1 MNVFPDRYGPWA
13 LVAGAS
19 EGMGAEFARQLS
31 ARGLKVVLIARR
43 EQVVRELAATLPTET
58 RCLALDLGA
67 PEAAERI
74 AQFTQELDVGLV
86 VYNAAL
92 SPIGPFLEQ
101 SLAENLRAIDV
112 NVKTPTALAHHFA
125 PRLVKR
131 GRGGLVLLSSLTAF
145 QGSPFVSTYGATK
158 SFNLSLAEGLWA
170 ELRGQGVDVLS
181 VCAGATATPNLL
193 KAIRSPPPGMQQ
205 PEAVV
210 REALEALGAGPV
222 LIPGR
227 FNRFASFLLRR
238 LLPRRVT
245 IQIMANQTR
254 KLQLPS

>member
-1 MNVFPDRYGPWA
+1 MFANKYGPWA
-13 LVAGAS
+13 VVAGAS
-19 EGMGAEFARQLS
+19 EGMGAQFAKQLS

-43 EQVVRELAATLPTET
+43 EQVLTELAATLPGESK
-58 RCLALDLGA
+58 CLPLDLALPD
-67 PEAAERI
+67 AAERI
-74 AQFTQELDVGLV
+74 AEFTRELDVGLV

-112 NVKTPTALAHHFA
+112 NVKTPTAVAHHFA

-170 ELRGQGVDVLS
+170 ELREQGVDVLS

-193 KAIRSPPPGMQQ
+193 KAVTKPPPGMQQ
-205 PEAVV
+205 PEEVV
-210 REALEALGAGPV
+210 REALDALGDGPV

-238 LLPRRVT
+238 LLPRRST

>member
-1 MNVFPDRYGPWA
+1 MFTQKYGPWA
-13 LVAGAS
+13 VVAGAS
-19 EGMGAEFARQLS
+19 EGMGAQFAKQLS

-43 EQVVRELAATLPTET
+43 EQVLTELAGTLPNESK
-58 RCLALDLGA
+58 CLPLDLGS
-67 PEAAERI
+67 PEAAARI
-74 AQFTQELDVGLV
+74 AEFTADLEVGLV

-92 SPIGPFLEQ
+92 SPIGPFVETT
-101 SLAENLRAIDV
+101 LADNLRAIDV
-112 NVKTPTALAHHFA
+112 NVKAPTALAHHFA

-193 KAIRSPPPGMQQ
+193 KATRSAPPGMQQ
-205 PEAVV
+205 PEDVV
-210 REALEALGAGPV
+210 REALNALGAGPV

-227 FNRFASFLLRR
+227 FNRFASFLMRR
-238 LLPRRVT
+238 LLPRRAT
-245 IQIMANQTR
+245 IQIMADQTR
-254 KLQLPS
+254 KLQLPP

>member
-1 MNVFPDRYGPWA
+1 MFATKYGPWA
-13 LVAGAS
+13 VVAGAS
-19 EGMGAEFARQLS
+19 EGMGAQFAKQLS

-43 EQVVRELAATLPTET
+43 EQVLAELAATLPGESK
-58 RCLALDLGA
+58 CLALDLGT
-67 PEAAERI
+67 PEAAEHI
-74 AQFTQELDVGLV
+74 AEFARELDVGLV

-101 SLAENLRAIDV
+101 PLADNLRAIDV
-112 NVKTPTALAHHFA
+112 NVRTPTALLHHFA

-145 QGSPFVSTYGATK
+145 QGSPYVSTYGATK

-170 ELRGQGVDVLS
+170 ELRGHGVDVLS

-193 KAIRSPPPGMQQ
+193 KATRKAPPGMQQ
-205 PEAVV
+205 PEDVV
-210 REALEALGAGPV
+210 RESLDALGAGPF

-238 LLPRRVT
+238 LLPRRST
-245 IQIMANQTR
+245 IQIMASQTR
-254 KLQLPS
+254 KLQLPP

>member
-1 MNVFPDRYGPWA
+1 MFTQKYGPWA
-13 LVAGAS
+13 VVAGAS
-19 EGMGAEFARQLS
+19 EGMGAQFARQLS

-43 EQVVRELAATLPTET
+43 EQVLTELAATLPNESK
-58 RCLALDLGA
+58 CLPLDLA
-67 PEAAERI
+67 SPEAASRI
-74 AQFTQELDVGLV
+74 AEFTADLDVGLL

-92 SPIGPFLEQ
+92 SPIGPFVETT
-101 SLAENLRAIDV
+101 LADNLRAIDV

-193 KAIRSPPPGMQQ
+193 KATRSAPPGMQQ
-205 PEAVV
+205 PEDVV
-210 REALEALGAGPV
+210 REALNALGAGPV

-227 FNRFASFLLRR
+227 FNRFASFLMRR
-238 LLPRRVT
+238 LLPRRAT
-245 IQIMANQTR
+245 IQIMADQTR
-254 KLQLPS
+254 KLQLPP

>member
-1 MNVFPDRYGPWA
+1 MFANTYGPWA
-13 LVAGAS
+13 VVAGAS
-19 EGMGAEFARQLS
+19 EGMGAQFAKQLS

-43 EQVVRELAATLPTET
+43 EQVLTELAATLPGESK
-58 RCLALDLGA
+58 CLPLDLA
-67 PEAAERI
+67 SPDAAERI
-74 AQFTQELDVGLV
+74 AEFTRELDVGLV
-86 VYNAAL
+86 VYNAAV

-112 NVKTPTALAHHFA
+112 NVKTPTAVAHHFA

-193 KAIRSPPPGMQQ
+193 KAVTKPPPGMQQ
-205 PEAVV
+205 PEDVV
-210 REALEALGAGPV
+210 SEALEALGKGPV

-238 LLPRRVT
+238 LLPRRST